1 MKKRKITDNIP
12 LKIMSVAIAVVLW
25 LIVVNIDNPTGTNY
39 YTLNDVELI
48 NKEYVESSDTI
59 GKMCMPEQNQD
70 SIKVAITATKK
81 IRDKIKVTDI
91 SAVADLQ
98 QAVSL
103 DTNPVMVPITV
114 TCSVPGVSPSDIKVT
129 PQNLSVNLDEKE
141 TQEFV
146 VNVSRGDT
154 KPGKDYEVGSL
165 TASPEKVRITGPK
178 TLINKIDKVNASIE
192 LDGNT
197 EDFTQDVNLTIID
210 KNQEVLTDSEMNS
223 LRIENNAKVTVT
235 AKLWKIHQG
244 VQISAGYVGTPA
256 EGYQVGAVR
265 TVPDTISVAG
275 SAEGLESLAD
285 NNNVITIPEDSID
298 ISGESEDVE
307 KKISLTN
314 LLPDNVKLTSDSSED
329 VWVTVS
335 ILPAGSIEFEFPT
348 KNIEVKNKPKDLQ
361 VTFETA
367 QIEVRIKSD
376 NKDLDDLN
384 NDKDI
389 KASIDLDGKKEG
401 SYEVPVEIVLPDGY
415 ETVEDV
421 TTEVVISSGTA
432 VDDSKE
438 NKE

>member
-1 MKKRKITDNIP
+1 
-12 LKIMSVAIAVVLW
+12 
-25 LIVVNIDNPTGTNY
+25 
-39 YTLNDVELI
+39 
-48 NKEYVESSDTI
+48 
-59 GKMCMPEQNQD
+59 MPEQNQD
-70 SIKVAITATKK
+70 SIKIAITASKK

-114 TCSVPGVSPSDIKVT
+114 TCSVPGVSSNDIKVT

-165 TASPEKVRITGPK
+165 TANPEKVRITGPK
-178 TLINKIDKVNASIE
+178 TLVNKIDKVNATIE

-197 EDFTQDVNLTIID
+197 QDFTQDVNLTIID
-210 KNQEVLTDSEMNS
+210 KNQEALSDSEMNS
-223 LRIENNAKVTVT
+223 LRIENNAKVVVT
-235 AKLWKIHQG
+235 ARLWKIRQG
-244 VQISAGYVGTPA
+244 VGISASYVGTPA
-256 EGYQVGAVR
+256 DGYEVGSVK

-275 SAEGLESLAD
+275 STEGLESLAE
-285 NNNVITIPEDSID
+285 NNNVITIPADSID
-298 ISGESEDVE
+298 ISGESKDVE
-307 KKISLTN
+307 KKISLNN

-329 VWVTVS
+329 VWVTVN
-335 ILPAGSIEFEFPT
+335 ILPVGSKEFDIPT
-348 KNIEVKNKPKDLQ
+348 KNIEVKNKPDDLQ

-367 QIEVRIKSD
+367 QIELRIKSD
-376 NKDLDDLN
+376 TKNMDDLDAK
-384 NDKDI
+384 KDI
-389 KASIDLDGKKEG
+389 KLSIDLDGKKEG
-401 SYEVPVEIVLPDGY
+401 NYEVPVKVVLPDGY

-438 NKE
+438 

>member
-1 MKKRKITDNIP
+1 M
-12 LKIMSVAIAVVLW
+12 
-25 LIVVNIDNPTGTNY
+25 
-39 YTLNDVELI
+39 
-48 NKEYVESSDTI
+48 
-59 GKMCMPEQNQD
+59 
-70 SIKVAITATKK
+70 
-81 IRDKIKVTDI
+81 
-91 SAVADLQ
+91 
-98 QAVSL
+98 
-103 DTNPVMVPITV
+103 
-114 TCSVPGVSPSDIKVT
+114 
-129 PQNLSVNLDEKE
+129 
-141 TQEFV
+141 
-146 VNVSRGDT
+146 
-154 KPGKDYEVGSL
+154 
-165 TASPEKVRITGPK
+165 
-178 TLINKIDKVNASIE
+178 
-192 LDGNT
+192 
-197 EDFTQDVNLTIID
+197 
-210 KNQEVLTDSEMNS
+210 
-223 LRIENNAKVTVT
+223 
-235 AKLWKIHQG
+235 
-244 VQISAGYVGTPA
+244 
-256 EGYQVGAVR
+256 R

-275 SAEGLESLAD
+275 STEGLESLAD

-335 ILPAGSIEFEFPT
+335 ILPAGSREFEFPT
-348 KNIEVKNKPKDLQ
+348 KN
-361 VTFETA
+361 
-367 QIEVRIKSD
+367 

>member
-1 MKKRKITDNIP
+1 
-12 LKIMSVAIAVVLW
+12 
-25 LIVVNIDNPTGTNY
+25 
-39 YTLNDVELI
+39 
-48 NKEYVESSDTI
+48 
-59 GKMCMPEQNQD
+59 
-70 SIKVAITATKK
+70 
-81 IRDKIKVTDI
+81 
-91 SAVADLQ
+91 
-98 QAVSL
+98 
-103 DTNPVMVPITV
+103 
-114 TCSVPGVSPSDIKVT
+114 
-129 PQNLSVNLDEKE
+129 
-141 TQEFV
+141 
-146 VNVSRGDT
+146 
-154 KPGKDYEVGSL
+154 
-165 TASPEKVRITGPK
+165 
-178 TLINKIDKVNASIE
+178 
-192 LDGNT
+192 
-197 EDFTQDVNLTIID
+197 
-210 KNQEVLTDSEMNS
+210 MNS

-335 ILPAGSIEFEFPT
+335 ILPVGSREFELPT

>member
-1 MKKRKITDNIP
+1 MKNTKLTRNFP
-12 LKIMSVAIAVVLW
+12 LKIMSVLIGFLIW
-25 LIVVNIDNPTGTNY
+25 FIVVNVDNPGSTKSITIAG
-39 YTLNDVELI
+39 DKVELQ
-48 NKEYVESSDTI
+48 NTAYVDSANM
-59 GKMCMPEQNQD
+59 MCMQD
-70 SIKVAITATKK
+70 DDPDPIRVTITGERRLLTK
-81 IRDKIKVTDI
+81 ITQANITLT
-91 SAVADLQ
+91 ADLQ
-98 QAVSL
+98 QAGSL
-103 DTNPVMVPITV
+103 DTDPVMVPITAS
-114 TCSVPGVSPSDIKVT
+114 CPGISPDNIKVT
-129 PQNLSVNLDEKE
+129 PQYLSVRLEEKV
-141 TQEFV
+141 TQEFL
-146 VNVSRGDT
+146 VNVNYGSSQ
-154 KPGKDYEVGSL
+154 PGKGYEVGSQ
-165 TASPEKVRITGPK
+165 TASPEKVKITGPK
-178 TLINKIDKVNASIE
+178 SLINKIDKVNATIE

-197 EDFTQDVNLTIID
+197 QDFTQDVNLTIID

-235 AKLWKIHQG
+235 AKLWKIRQG
-244 VQISAGYVGTPA
+244 VQISADYVGTPA

-335 ILPAGSIEFEFPT
+335 ILPAGSREFEFPT

-415 ETVEDV
+415 VFVRFIVFIFKILFIAPNILLEF
-421 TTEVVISSGTA
+421 
-432 VDDSKE
+432 K
-438 NKE
+438 

>member
-1 MKKRKITDNIP
+1 
-12 LKIMSVAIAVVLW
+12 
-25 LIVVNIDNPTGTNY
+25 
-39 YTLNDVELI
+39 
-48 NKEYVESSDTI
+48 
-59 GKMCMPEQNQD
+59 
-70 SIKVAITATKK
+70 
-81 IRDKIKVTDI
+81 
-91 SAVADLQ
+91 
-98 QAVSL
+98 
-103 DTNPVMVPITV
+103 
-114 TCSVPGVSPSDIKVT
+114 
-129 PQNLSVNLDEKE
+129 
-141 TQEFV
+141 
-146 VNVSRGDT
+146 
-154 KPGKDYEVGSL
+154 
-165 TASPEKVRITGPK
+165 
-178 TLINKIDKVNASIE
+178 
-192 LDGNT
+192 
-197 EDFTQDVNLTIID
+197 
-210 KNQEVLTDSEMNS
+210 MNS

-307 KKISLTN
+307 KKISLTD

-335 ILPAGSIEFEFPT
+335 ILPVGSREFELPT

-401 SYEVPVEIVLPDGY
+401 SYEVPVKIVLPDGY

-432 VDDSKE
+432 VDDRKE

>member
-12 LKIMSVAIAVVLW
+12 LKIMSVAVAVVVW
-25 LIVVNIDNPTGTNY
+25 LIVVNIDNPVGTNY
-39 YTLNDVELI
+39 YTLNNVELI

-59 GKMCMPEQNQD
+59 GKMCMPEQSQD
-70 SIKVAITATKK
+70 SVRVAITATKK
-81 IRDKIKVTDI
+81 IRDRIKVSDI

-114 TCSVPGVSPSDIKVT
+114 NCSVAGVSASDIKVT

-165 TASPEKVRITGPK
+165 TANPEKVRITGPK
-178 TLINKIDKVNASIE
+178 TLINKIDKVNATIE

-197 EDFTQDVNLTIID
+197 QDFTQDVTLSIID
-210 KNQEVLTDSEMNS
+210 KNQEVLSDSEMNS
-223 LRIENNAKVTVT
+223 LRIENNAKVVVT
-235 AKLWKIHQG
+235 ARLWKIRQG
-244 VQISAGYVGTPA
+244 VKISAGYIGTPA
-256 EGYQVGAVR
+256 DGYQVGSVK

-275 SAEGLESLAD
+275 STEGLETLAGND
-285 NNNVITIPEDSID
+285 NVITIPADSID
-298 ISGESEDVE
+298 ISGESGDVE
-307 KKISLTN
+307 KKISLN
-314 LLPDNVKLTSDSSED
+314 DLLPDNVKLTSDSSED
-329 VWVTVS
+329 VWVTVN
-335 ILPAGSIEFEFPT
+335 ILPVGSKEFDIPT
-348 KNIEVKNKPKDLQ
+348 KNIEVKNKPDDLQ

-376 NKDLDDLN
+376 TEEMDNLDAQ
-384 NDKDI
+384 NDI
-389 KASIDLDGKKEG
+389 RASIDLEGKEEG
-401 SYEVPVEIVLPDGY
+401 NYKVPVKIVLPDGY

-432 VDDSKE
+432 VDDSKD
-438 NKE
+438 

>member
-298 ISGESEDVE
+298 ISGESKDVE

-335 ILPAGSIEFEFPT
+335 